1 MSGNAKVSEVAERLS
16 VCAET
21 VRRMAR
27 QGVFPRAFKIGP
39 AHCAQVRIPWAD
51 VEAYERNQPR
61 VSR

>member
-1 MSGNAKVSEVAERLS
+1 MSGNGKVSEVAARLS
-16 VCAET
+16 VHPET

-51 VEAYERNQPR
+51 VEAYEQGQPR
-61 VSR
+61 ASR